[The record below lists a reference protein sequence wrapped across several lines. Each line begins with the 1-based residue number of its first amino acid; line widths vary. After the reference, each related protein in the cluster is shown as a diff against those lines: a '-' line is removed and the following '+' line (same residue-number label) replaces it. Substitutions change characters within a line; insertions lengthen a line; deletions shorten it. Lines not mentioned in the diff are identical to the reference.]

1 MNYCFLIKQ
10 SIFERRWPTKLLLSV
25 VFVIRI
31 EGFKKKKKNVCLLS
45 FRISLLLLVN
55 NLKEIYLKHKSKNN
69 ISSINLSS
77 KYYTLILNILSVL
90 IILLIFLLSLFF
102 KKKTIAYLR
111 FPIPLYQRQIGIVSL
126 ISG

>member
-31 EGFKKKKKNVCLLS
+31 EGFKKKKKRM
-45 FRISLLLLVN
+45 FTISPHKFITLVN
-55 NLKEIYLKHKSKNN
+55 NLKEIFLRHKSKNN
-69 ISSINLSS
+69 ISSINLPS